1 MEMTINM
8 TPPTKTEN
16 IPYTS
21 DGDIFKKMGMKE
33 LPFKAHLS
41 MMPLI
46 KMIEQRAKESS
57 NGESFLARAILK
69 KLEEVPEWRK
79 PIKDPMMIKDHKDIA
94 EMMMLFLIPP
104 GSRHKRLS
112 KIAAPF
118 SMQPLYFTPALEGM
132 MKNNEFNLVLPGGMD
147 KMYCANVIKA
157 CTFILNRFYDQHIE
171 DDQLIS
177 LTVKN
182 GKSGLTNYYKTVVD
196 LDFIE
201 IEKLKPLKPLSQ
213 QQINELLSNIYDIN
227 LWLKYL
233 PPENFAFHGFMMG
246 TLTDITEEESLS
258 KIKFHLLG
266 QDAVMG
272 QENVEKLEGLLR
284 IYFRQPDLRMG
295 ITAIDYPVEQSVSH
309 RYRIRFD
316 FLAHKHDC
324 LLNEA
329 NANSIYEK
337 VCKYREILLIE
348 DLEAVSNKTPIERDL
363 IADGIKSIIVAPL
376 KNKKGNIIGILEIG
390 SPRPFQLHS
399 FIELKFKE
407 IVDLFA
413 MAVERSRDEVDNR
426 IEAIIREK
434 YTAVH
439 PSVEWKFIENAFNI
453 LENREKDINKE
464 PPPIIFEDIF
474 PLYGQADIVGSSD
487 KRNDAIQSDL
497 QLNLTLARQTIE
509 KCLEVIRY
517 PLLQQLLMY
526 IECDLETLEGEFNS
540 GDESRIIDLLQSEIH
555 PIFRQISEN
564 HQELAGF
571 IATYFGKLDPE
582 FNIVYKRRRSYE
594 DSVSTINRTISKYLE
609 KEQAEMQ
616 KLLPHYFEKYKTDG
630 VEYDLY
636 LGQSLLRRGVFSGMH
651 LQNFRLWQMIHM
663 CEITRIVDNLQSR
676 LEVPLQTAQL
686 IFAYTNSL
694 SIRFRMDEK
703 QFDVDG
709 AYNVRYEIL
718 KKRIDKATING
729 TSERLTQAGK
739 VAIVYLQEKD
749 RQEYLRY
756 IEYLKHE
763 GYIEN
768 EVEDLEIN
776 KLQSVQGLRA
786 LRVTVKK

>member
-1 MEMTINM
+1 
-8 TPPTKTEN
+8 
-16 IPYTS
+16 
-21 DGDIFKKMGMKE
+21 
-33 LPFKAHLS
+33 
-41 MMPLI
+41 
-46 KMIEQRAKESS
+46 MIRD
-57 NGESFLARAILK
+57 N
-69 KLEEVPEWRK
+69 
-79 PIKDPMMIKDHKDIA
+79 KDIT

-104 GSRHKRLS
+104 GGRHKRLA
-112 KIAAPF
+112 KISAPF
-118 SMQPLYFTPALEGM
+118 SMDPIYFTPALKEL
-132 MKNNEFNLVLPGGMD
+132 MKNNEVDLILPGGME

-157 CTFILNRFYDQHIE
+157 CTFILNRFYDQDIK

-177 LTVKN
+177 LTVRNKE
-182 GKSGLTNYYKTVVD
+182 SGLTHYFKTIVD

-201 IEKLKPLKPLSQ
+201 IEALKPLKPLSQ
-213 QQINELLSNIYDIN
+213 QQINELLSNIYDVK

-233 PPENFAFHGFMMG
+233 PPENFAFHGFMLG
-246 TLTDITEEESLS
+246 NLTDITEEESLS
-258 KIKFHLLG
+258 RIKFHLLG

-272 QENVEKLEGLLR
+272 QENIERLESVLR
-284 IYFRQPDLRMG
+284 TYFRQPDLRMG
-295 ITAIDYPVEQSVSH
+295 ITAIDYPKEQASSH

-324 LLNEA
+324 LLTEA
-329 NANSIYEK
+329 NTNSIYEK

-363 IADGIKSIIVAPL
+363 IEEGIKSIIVAPL
-376 KNKKGNIIGILEIG
+376 KNKNGRIIGILEIG
-390 SPRPFQLHS
+390 SPNPFQIHS

-453 LENREKDINKE
+453 LENREKDISKD
-464 PPPIIFEDIF
+464 PPPIVFDDVF
-474 PLYGQADIVGSSD
+474 PLFGQADIVGSSD
-487 KRNDAIQSDL
+487 TRNDAIQADL
-497 QLNLTLARQTIE
+497 RANLKLARQTIK

-517 PLLQQLLMY
+517 PLLRQLLMY
-526 IECDLETLEGEFNS
+526 IERDQKILEAEFNS
-540 GDESRIIDLLQSEIH
+540 GDESRIIELLQGEIH
-555 PIFRQISEN
+555 PVFRQISRN

-571 IATYFGKLDPE
+571 IATYFSKLDPE
-582 FNIVYKRRRSYE
+582 FHIVYKKRRAYE
-594 DSVSTINRTISKYLE
+594 DSVSLINRTISNYLE
-609 KEQAEMQ
+609 REQGDMQ
-616 KLLPHYFEKYKTDG
+616 QLLPHYFEKYKTDG

-636 LGQSLLRRGVFSGMH
+636 LGQSLLRRGVFTQLH

-663 CEITRIVDNLQSR
+663 CEITRIVDQLQSR

-729 TSERLTQAGK
+729 TQERLTQAGK
-739 VAIVYLQEKD
+739 VAIVYLQDKD

-756 IEYLKHE
+756 IDYLKYE
-763 GYIEN
+763 GYIEE

-776 KLQSVQGLRA
+776 RLQSVQGLKA

>member
-1 MEMTINM
+1 M

-16 IPYTS
+16 IRYTA
-21 DGDIFKKMGMKE
+21 DGDLFKEMGMKE
-33 LPFKAHLS
+33 LPFKSHFS
-41 MMPLI
+41 MIPLI
-46 KMIEQRAKESS
+46 KLIEKRAKDGNQSEA
-57 NGESFLARAILK
+57 FLAQAILDR
-69 KLEEVPEWRK
+69 LEEAPEFRE
-79 PIKDPMMIKDHKDIA
+79 PIQDISVIKKNMEIA

-104 GSRHKRLS
+104 AGRDKRLA
-112 KIAAPF
+112 KISPPF
-118 SMQPLYFTPALEGM
+118 SMEPIYFTPALQKM
-132 MKNNEFNLVLPGGMD
+132 MKNNEVNLILPGGMD

-157 CTFILNRFYDQHIE
+157 CTFILNRFYDQEIE

-177 LTVKN
+177 LTVN
-182 GKSGLTNYYKTVVD
+182 EEDTNLTRYFKTIVD

-201 IEKLKPLKPLSQ
+201 IEATKPLKPLSQ

-233 PPENFAFHGFMMG
+233 PPENFAFHGFMVG
-246 TLTDITEEESLS
+246 QLTDITEEESLS
-258 KIKFHLLG
+258 RIKFHLLG

-272 QENVEKLEGLLR
+272 QENVEKLESLLR
-284 IYFRQPDLRMG
+284 TYFRQPDLRMG
-295 ITAIDYPVEQSVSH
+295 ITAIDYPMEQAVSH

-316 FLAHKHDC
+316 FLAHKHEC
-324 LLNEA
+324 LLNDA
-329 NANSIYEK
+329 NTNSIYEK

-348 DLEAVSNKTPIERDL
+348 DLESVSNKTPIEKDL
-363 IADGIKSIIVAPL
+363 ISEGIKSIIVAPL

-390 SPRPFQLHS
+390 SPRPFQIHS
-399 FIELKFKE
+399 FIELKFKQ

-439 PSVEWKFIENAFNI
+439 PSVEWKFIENAFSI
-453 LENREKDINKE
+453 LENREKDISKE
-464 PPPIIFEDIF
+464 PPSILFDDVY

-487 KRNDAIQSDL
+487 TRNDAIQADMRTNL
-497 QLNLTLARQTIE
+497 QLANHTIK

-517 PLLQQLLMY
+517 PLLQQLRMY
-526 IECDLETLEGEFNS
+526 IEQDLKTLDGEFNS
-540 GDESRIIDLLQSEIH
+540 SDESRIIELLQGEVH
-555 PIFRQISEN
+555 PIFRQISHN
-564 HQELAGF
+564 HGELSGF
-571 IATYFGKLDPE
+571 IATYFGRLDPE
-582 FNIVYKRRRSYE
+582 FNIVYKKRRAYE
-594 DSVSTINRTISKYLE
+594 DSVAMINRTISKYLE
-609 KEQAEMQ
+609 KEQQEMQ
-616 KLLPHYFEKYKTDG
+616 RLLPHYFEKYKTDG

-636 LGQSLLRRGVFSGMH
+636 LGQSLLRRGVFSEMH

-663 CEITRIVDNLQSR
+663 CEITRIVDNLQTK
-676 LEVPLQTAQL
+676 LEVPLVTAQL

-729 TSERLTQAGK
+729 TEERLTQAGK

-756 IEYLKHE
+756 IEFLKHE
-763 GYIEN
+763 DYIED

-776 KLQSVQGLRA
+776 KLQSVQGLKA
-786 LRVTVKK
+786 LRVTVKR

>member
-8 TPPTKTEN
+8 PPPTKAEN
-16 IPYTS
+16 IRFTPE
-21 DGDIFKKMGMKE
+21 GDLFKNMGLKE
-33 LPFKAHLS
+33 LPFKAYFS

-46 KMIEQRAKESS
+46 KMIEERARKNHPSD
-57 NGESFLARAILK
+57 GFLARAILK
-69 KLEEVPEWRK
+69 KLEEVPEWRE
-79 PIKDPMMIKDHKDIA
+79 PIKDISSIRENMDIA

-104 GSRHKRLS
+104 GGRHKRLA
-112 KIAAPF
+112 KISPPF
-118 SMQPLYFTPALEGM
+118 SMEPIYFTPALLEM
-132 MKNNEFNLVLPGGMD
+132 MKNNEVNLILPDGMEQ
-147 KMYCANVIKA
+147 MYCANVIKA
-157 CTFILNRFYDQHIE
+157 CTFILNRFYDQQIE
-171 DDQLIS
+171 DNQLFS

-182 GKSGLTNYYKTVVD
+182 EDSGLTNYFKTIVD

-201 IEKLKPLKPLSQ
+201 IEALKPLKPLSQ

-233 PPENFAFHGFMMG
+233 PPENFAFHGFLLG
-246 TLTDITEEESLS
+246 HLTDITEEESLS
-258 KIKFHLLG
+258 RIKFHLLG

-272 QENVEKLEGLLR
+272 QENVGKLEALLQT
-284 IYFRQPDLRMG
+284 YFRQPDLRMG
-295 ITAIDYPVEQSVSH
+295 ITAIDYPMEQSASH

-316 FLAHKHDC
+316 FLANKHDC
-324 LLNEA
+324 LLNSA

-337 VCKYREILLIE
+337 VCKYREVLLVE
-348 DLEAVSNKTPIERDL
+348 DLEAVPNKTPIERDL
-363 IADGIKSIIVAPL
+363 IDEGIKSIIVAPL
-376 KNKKGNIIGILEIG
+376 KNKKGNIIGLLEIG
-390 SPRPFQLHS
+390 SPRPFQIHS

-413 MAVERSRDEVDNR
+413 MAVGRSRDEVDNR

-439 PSVEWKFIENAFNI
+439 PSVEWKFIDNAFNI
-453 LENREKDINKE
+453 LENREKDISKE
-464 PPPIIFEDIF
+464 PPPIIFEDIY
-474 PLYGQADIVGSSD
+474 PLYGQADIVGSSNT
-487 KRNDAIQSDL
+487 RNEAIQADL
-497 QLNLTLARQTIE
+497 RTNLLLAGQTIK
-509 KCLEVIRY
+509 KCLKVIRY
-517 PLLQQLLMY
+517 PLLRQLLMY
-526 IECDLETLEGEFNS
+526 IDRNLNTLEEEFNS
-540 GDESRIIDLLQSEIH
+540 GDESRIIELLQGEVH
-555 PIFRQISEN
+555 PIFRQISQN

-571 IATYFGKLDPE
+571 IATYFGKLDSE
-582 FNIVYKRRRSYE
+582 FHIVYNRRRAYE
-594 DSVSTINRTISKYLE
+594 DSVSLINRTISNYLE
-609 KEQAEMQ
+609 REQAEMQ

-636 LGQSLLRRGVFSGMH
+636 LGQSLLKRGVFSELH

-729 TSERLTQAGK
+729 TEERLTQAGK

-756 IEYLKHE
+756 IEYLQHE
-763 GYIEN
+763 GYIEE
-768 EVEDLEIN
+768 EVEDLGIN
-776 KLQSVQGLRA
+776 KLQSVQGLKA
-786 LRVTVKK
+786 LRVKVKL

>member
-8 TPPTKTEN
+8 TPPTKMEN
-16 IPYTS
+16 IRYTP
-21 DGDIFKKMGMKE
+21 DGELFKKMGMKE
-33 LPFKAHLS
+33 LPFKAHFS

-46 KMIEQRAKESS
+46 KVIEQRAKEDLA
-57 NGESFLARAILK
+57 GEGFLAQAILK
-69 KLEEVPEWRK
+69 KLEEVPEWRE
-79 PIKDPMMIKDHKDIA
+79 PIEDPSTIKDNMDIA

-104 GSRHKRLS
+104 GGRHKRLA
-112 KIAAPF
+112 KISAPF
-118 SMQPLYFTPALEGM
+118 SMKPIYITSHLREM
-132 MKNNEFNLVLPGGMD
+132 MKNNEVNLILPGGMD

-157 CTFILNRFYDQHIE
+157 CTLILNRFYDQHIE

-177 LTVKN
+177 LTMKN
-182 GKSGLTNYYKTVVD
+182 GESGLTNYYKTVVD
-196 LDFIE
+196 LDYIE
-201 IEKLKPLKPLSQ
+201 IEAVKPLKPLDQ

-233 PPENFAFHGFMMG
+233 PPENFIFHGFMLG
-246 TLTDITEEESLS
+246 NLTDITEEESLS
-258 KIKFHLLG
+258 RIKFHLLG

-272 QENVEKLEGLLR
+272 QENVDQLENLLQ

-295 ITAIDYPVEQSVSH
+295 ITAIDYPVEQAVSH

-348 DLEAVSNKTPIERDL
+348 DLEAVSKKTPIEKDL
-363 IADGIKSIIVAPL
+363 IAEGIKSIIVAPL

-439 PSVEWKFIENAFNI
+439 PSVEWKFIDNAFNI

-464 PPPIIFEDIF
+464 PPSILFEDVF

-487 KRNDAIQSDL
+487 KRNDAIQTDL
-497 QLNLTLARQTIE
+497 QSNLNLARQTIE
-509 KCLEVIRY
+509 KCLQVIRY

-526 IECDLETLEGEFNS
+526 IERDLKTLEGEFNS
-540 GDESRIIDLLQSEIH
+540 GEESRIIEKLQGEIH
-555 PIFRQISEN
+555 PVFRQISQN

-571 IATYFGKLDPE
+571 IASYFGKLDPE

-594 DSVSTINRTISKYLE
+594 DSVSMINRTISKYLE
-609 KEQAEMQ
+609 KEQVEMQ

-636 LGQSLLRRGVFSGMH
+636 LGQSLLRRGVFSEMH

-663 CEITRIVDNLQSR
+663 CEITRIVDNLQSK

-763 GYIEN
+763 DYIED

-776 KLQSVQGLRA
+776 KLQSVQGLKA
-786 LRVTVKK
+786 LRITVKK

>member
-8 TPPTKTEN
+8 TPPTKMEN
-16 IPYTS
+16 IRYTS
-21 DGDIFKKMGMKE
+21 DGDFFKKMGMKD
-33 LPFKAHLS
+33 LPYRVNFS
-41 MMPLI
+41 VMPLI
-46 KMIEQRAKESS
+46 KMIEERKMEDDASA
-57 NGESFLARAILK
+57 GFLAQAILK
-69 KLEEVPEWRK
+69 RLEDVPEWRE
-79 PIKDPMMIKDHKDIA
+79 PIEDLSMIKENMDIA
-94 EMMMLFLIPP
+94 EMMMLYLISP
-104 GSRHKRLS
+104 GDRHKRLA
-112 KIAAPF
+112 KISPPF
-118 SMQPLYFTPALEGM
+118 SMEPIYFTPAMREL
-132 MKNNEFNLVLPGGMD
+132 MKDHEVNLILPGGMD

-157 CTFILNRFYDQHIE
+157 CTFILNRFYDQQIE
-171 DDQLIS
+171 DDQLLS

-182 GKSGLTNYYKTVVD
+182 DKTGLTKYYKTIID
-196 LDFIE
+196 ADFIE
-201 IEKLKPLKPLSQ
+201 IEAIKPLKKLSQ

-233 PPENFAFHGFMMG
+233 PPENFAFHGFMVG
-246 TLTDITEEESLS
+246 YLTDITEEESLS
-258 KIKFHLLG
+258 RIKFHLLG

-272 QENVEKLEGLLR
+272 QENIDQLQSLLR

-295 ITAIDYPVEQSVSH
+295 LTAIDYPMEQAVSH

-316 FLAHKHDC
+316 FLAHKHEC
-324 LLNEA
+324 LLTEQ

-348 DLEAVSNKTPIERDL
+348 DLNKVRSKTQIERDL
-363 IADGIKSIIVAPL
+363 IAEGIHSIIAAPL
-376 KNKKGNIIGILEIG
+376 KNKKQQIIGILEIG
-390 SPRPFQLHS
+390 SPDPFRLHS
-399 FIELKFKE
+399 FIELKFRQ

-439 PSVEWKFIENAFNI
+439 PSVEWKFIENAFDI
-453 LENREKDINKE
+453 LENREKDTSRE
-464 PPPIIFEDIF
+464 PPPIVFDEIF

-487 KRNDAIQSDL
+487 KRNDAIQADL
-497 QLNLTLARQTIE
+497 RINLTLARQTIK
-509 KCLEVIRY
+509 KCLNRIRY

-526 IECDLETLEGEFNS
+526 IEKDLKTLEGEFNS
-540 GDESRIIDLLQSEIH
+540 GDESRIIELLQGEIH
-555 PIFRQISEN
+555 PIFRQMSRN
-564 HQELAGF
+564 HQELAGY
-571 IATYFGKLDPE
+571 IASYFGHLDPE
-582 FNIVYKRRRSYE
+582 FSIIYDRRRAYE
-594 DSVSTINRTISKYLE
+594 DSVSKINRTISKYLE
-609 KEQAEMQ
+609 KEQQEMQ
-616 KLLPHYFEKYKTDG
+616 RLLPHYFEKYKTDG

-636 LGQSLLRRGVFSGMH
+636 LGQSLLRRGVFSDMH
-651 LQNFRLWQMIHM
+651 LQNFRLWQLLHM
-663 CEITRIVDNLQSR
+663 CEITRIVEDLQSD
-676 LEVPLQTAQL
+676 LEVPLRTAQL

-729 TSERLTQAGK
+729 TEERLTQAGK

-749 RQEYLRY
+749 RQEYMRY
-756 IEYLKHE
+756 IEYLLHE
-763 GYIEN
+763 GYITD